1 MINFVGGGTAL
12 PGTPVSNQVQ
22 SQDLSKAGALYAQQT
37 ASRAEFMVHVCV
49 GENLDFCPW
58 TMVTFL
64 FCGLG
69 SINGHSALPCAL
81 AAL

>member
-1 MINFVGGGTAL
+1 M

-64 FCGLG
+64 FYYNPERQAEQIIL
-69 SINGHSALPCAL
+69 SPP
-81 AAL
+81 